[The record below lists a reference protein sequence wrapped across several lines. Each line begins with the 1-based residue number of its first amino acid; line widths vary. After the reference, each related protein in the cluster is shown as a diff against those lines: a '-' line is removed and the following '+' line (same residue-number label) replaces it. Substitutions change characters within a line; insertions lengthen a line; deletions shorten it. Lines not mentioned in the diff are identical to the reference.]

1 MSEIYHQFTNWW
13 TKSKSFLVGG
23 IFLSMLKIR
32 QGVSEANMPP
42 VY

>member
-13 TKSKSFLVGG
+13 TKSKSAGG